1 MLSYMAKAKLNSQPS
16 LDASPRFFGTDG
28 IRGQANVWPMTP
40 ELIMKT
46 AMAAALQ
53 FTRGEHRHSVVIG
66 KDTRQSGYMVESA
79 LTAGFVAMGMD
90 VTLLGPLP
98 TPAVAMLTRSLRA
111 DLGVMISASHNAY
124 MDNGIKFFGPDG
136 FKLSDE
142 EEHAIEERIQGH
154 MPLAHSTLLGKAYR
168 LDDAAGRYIEF
179 AKATFPRGM
188 RLDGLKIVVD
198 CAHGAAYKVAPK
210 ILWELGAEIIPIG
223 VSPNGTNINEECGAT
238 ALKLLQETVL
248 SHKADLGIALDGDAD
263 RLMMVDEKGA
273 ILDGDQL
280 LALIAS
286 SWSNN
291 GGLQG
296 EGVVATQMSN
306 LGLERYLNKQGLKLI
321 RADVGDRYVFE
332 AMRTHQCNVGGEQS
346 GHIILRDYTTTG
358 DGIIAALQCLS
369 VLVKEQSKASQLGR
383 VFEPVPQILT
393 SIRPSSFAYLMAPSV
408 IQAIREAENQLKEKG
423 GRLLIRRSG
432 TEPLVRVMAQ
442 GDDELLLN
450 KLVHQIVAT
459 IEGVDNQ

>member
-1 MLSYMAKAKLNSQPS
+1 MTITKLNLRQKS
-16 LDASPRFFGTDG
+16 DDKPRFFGTDG
-28 IRGQANVWPMTP
+28 VRGQANVWPMTP
-40 ELIMKT
+40 DLIMRT

-53 FTRGEHRHSVVIG
+53 FTRGDHRHSVVIG

-111 DLGVMISASHNAY
+111 DLGVMISASHNPY

-136 FKLSDE
+136 FKLSDGE
-142 EEHAIEERIQGH
+142 EQSIEALMSQGH

-188 RLDGLKIVVD
+188 RLDGLKIVID

-223 VSPNGTNINEECGAT
+223 VSPNGTNINDECGAT
-238 ALKLLQETVL
+238 SLKMLQETVL
-248 SHKADLGIALDGDAD
+248 SRQADLGIALDGDAD

-286 SWSNN
+286 SWSDD
-291 GGLQG
+291 GDLQG
-296 EGVVATQMSN
+296 GGIVATQMSN
-306 LGLERYLNKQGLKLI
+306 LGLERYLNGRGLKLI
-321 RADVGDRYVFE
+321 RTDVGDRYVFE
-332 AMRTHQCNVGGEQS
+332 AMRAHQCNVGGEQS
-346 GHIILRDYTTTG
+346 GHIILRDYATTG

-369 VLVKEQSKASQLGR
+369 VLAQKQSKASQLGR
-383 VFEPVPQILT
+383 VFQPVPQILT
-393 SIRPSSFAYLMAPSV
+393 SIRPSSFSPLMVPSV
-408 IQAIREAENQLKEKG
+408 IQAIKEAENQLKENR

-432 TEPLVRVMAQ
+432 TEPLIRVMAQ
-442 GDDELLLN
+442 GDEEQLLN
-450 KLVHQIVAT
+450 KLVHHIVKT
-459 IEGVDNQ
+459 IEAADNK